1 MFFKEGGLLMKQ
13 SWDEYVEGRL
23 AIGGCGLTL
32 LIIGIVIAV
41 IIIAINNFINDF
53 SIGKLLF
60 FIFIVVSI
68 IGVIINT
75 IIEARNNKK

>member
-1 MFFKEGGLLMKQ
+1 MKQ

-32 LIIGIVIAV
+32 LIIGIIIAV
-41 IIIAINNFINDF
+41 IVIAINNFINDF

-60 FIFIVVSI
+60 FIFIVVGI

-75 IIEARNNKK
+75 ISEARKNKK

>member
-1 MFFKEGGLLMKQ
+1 MKQ

-32 LIIGIVIAV
+32 LIIGIVVAV

-53 SIGKLLF
+53 SVGKLLF

-75 IIEARNNKK
+75 IIEAKNNKK

>member
-1 MFFKEGGLLMKQ
+1 MKQ